1 MPKSKFEKL
10 SREMEERE
18 GFGNSLIIF
27 VIAALIV
34 SVVGWASIAELD
46 NVTRGDGKIVS
57 TTQNQMVQS
66 SESGV
71 ILSRSVDE
79 NSFVKADDVLYEI
92 NPIELQSELDKLQQ
106 RAATLFVREFR
117 LQAESQ
123 GLDFDPDAAMIAQSK
138 DTATTEKA
146 LHLAKRKELSGIM
159 SILSLQKIQR
169 EQDLMA
175 SEQSLETSRNMLGLI
190 EDEITIIDPLV
201 RQNIMPETRL
211 LELRRDEQ
219 RMAGEIQVT
228 MTRVANAKSAILEVE
243 NEISNSLDSYKRRAL
258 EELNTVV
265 AELSE
270 VNTLVPALKE
280 RVKRTVI
287 RAPVDG
293 IVNRINFQTV
303 GAYVRAGDVILE
315 IVPTGEALKL
325 EAKIDPKDIS
335 SIRMNDFVRIRLSAY
350 DSSKYGAI
358 DGYVTSIS
366 PDAITD
372 TSSGAGQSYY
382 LLDISIDSGI
392 TLETGEEVVLL
403 PGMTATVDVV
413 SGKRTVL
420 DYVWQ
425 PVSKVK
431 DLALRD

>member
-18 GFGNSLIIF
+18 GFGNSLIMF

-190 EDEITIIDPLV
+190 EDEITSIDPLV

-219 RMAGEIQVT
+219 RMAGEIQVA

>member
-1 MPKSKFEKL
+1 MVKSKFEKL

-18 GFGNSLIIF
+18 GFGNSLILF
-27 VIAALIV
+27 VIAALIF

-46 NVTRGDGKIVS
+46 NVTRGDGKIAS

-106 RAATLFVREFR
+106 RAATLVVREFR

-123 GLDFDPDAAMIAQSK
+123 ELAFDPDAAMIAQSK

-219 RMAGEIQVT
+219 RMAGEIQVA

>member
-18 GFGNSLIIF
+18 GFGNSLIMF

-175 SEQSLETSRNMLGLI
+175 SEQSLETSRNMLGLV

-219 RMAGEIQVT
+219 RMAGEIQVA

>member
-1 MPKSKFEKL
+1 MPKSKFELL

-27 VIAALIV
+27 VIAALIATGI
-34 SVVGWASIAELD
+34 GWASIAELD

-66 SESGV
+66 SEPGV

-79 NSFVKADDVLYEI
+79 NSLVAAGDILYEI

-106 RAATLFVREFR
+106 RAATLTVRELR
-117 LQAESQ
+117 LRAESN
-123 GLDFDPDAAMIAQSK
+123 GLKFDPDPGMIAQSK
-138 DTATTEKA
+138 DTASTEKA
-146 LHLAKRKELSGIM
+146 LHLAKRKELVGLL
-159 SILSLQKIQR
+159 SILELQKTQR
-169 EQDLMA
+169 EQDLSGSQQA
-175 SEQSLETSRNMLGLI
+175 LETSRNMLDLI
-190 EDEITIIDPLV
+190 NSEITIINPLV

-211 LELRRDEQ
+211 LELQREEQ
-219 RMAGEIQVT
+219 RMSGEIQAAI
-228 MTRVANAKSAILEVE
+228 TRVSKAKTGITEVE
-243 NEISNSLDSYKRRAL
+243 NEISNSLSSYKRVAL
-258 EELNTVV
+258 EELNGIV

-270 VNTLVPALKE
+270 VNTLIPALQE
-280 RVKRTVI
+280 RVTRTLI
-287 RAPVDG
+287 KAPVDG

-335 SIRMNDFVRIRLSAY
+335 SIRMDDFVRIRLSAY

-358 DGYVTSIS
+358 DGYVRSIS

-372 TSSGAGQSYY
+372 TSDGSSRSYY
-382 LLDISIDSGI
+382 LLDVSIDSNI
-392 TLETGEEVVLL
+392 TLDTGEEVVLL

-420 DYVWQ
+420 NYLWQ

-431 DLALRD
+431 ELALRD

>member
-1 MPKSKFEKL
+1 MPKSKFELL

-27 VIAALIV
+27 VIAALIA
-34 SVVGWASIAELD
+34 SGIGWASIAELD

-66 SESGV
+66 SEPGV

-79 NSFVKADDVLYEI
+79 NSLVAAGDILYEI
-92 NPIELQSELDKLQQ
+92 NPIELQSEPDKLQQ
-106 RAATLFVREFR
+106 RAATLTVRELR
-117 LQAESQ
+117 LRAESN
-123 GLDFDPDAAMIAQSK
+123 GIKFDPDPDMIAQSK
-138 DTATTEKA
+138 DTASTEKA
-146 LHLAKRKELSGIM
+146 LHVAKRKELTGVL
-159 SILSLQKIQR
+159 SILELQKTQR
-169 EQDLMA
+169 EQDLTGSQQA
-175 SEQSLETSRNMLGLI
+175 LETSRNMLDLI
-190 EDEITIIDPLV
+190 NSEITIIDPLV

-211 LELRRDEQ
+211 LELQREEQ
-219 RMAGEIQVT
+219 RMSGEIQAA
-228 MTRVANAKSAILEVE
+228 MTRVSKAKTGITEVE
-243 NEISNSLDSYKRRAL
+243 NEISNSLSSYKRVAL
-258 EELNTVV
+258 EELNGIV

-270 VNTLVPALKE
+270 VNTLIPALQE
-280 RVKRTVI
+280 RVTRTLI
-287 RAPVDG
+287 KAPVDG

-335 SIRMNDFVRIRLSAY
+335 SIRMDDFVRIRLSAY

-358 DGYVTSIS
+358 DGYVRSIS

-372 TSSGAGQSYY
+372 TSDGSGRSYY
-382 LLDISIDSGI
+382 LLDVSIDSNI
-392 TLETGEEVVLL
+392 TLDTGEEVVLL

-420 DYVWQ
+420 NYLWQ

-431 DLALRD
+431 ELALRD

>member
-1 MPKSKFEKL
+1 MPKSKFELL

-27 VIAALIV
+27 VIAALIA
-34 SVVGWASIAELD
+34 SGIGWASIAELD

-66 SESGV
+66 SEPGV

-79 NSFVKADDVLYEI
+79 NSLVAAGDILYEI

-106 RAATLFVREFR
+106 RAATLTVRELR
-117 LQAESQ
+117 LRAESN
-123 GLDFDPDAAMIAQSK
+123 GINFDPDPDMLAQSK
-138 DTATTEKA
+138 DTASTEKA
-146 LHLAKRKELSGIM
+146 LHLAKRKELLGVL
-159 SILSLQKIQR
+159 SILELQKTQR
-169 EQDLMA
+169 KQDLTGSQQA
-175 SEQSLETSRNMLGLI
+175 LETSRNMLDLI
-190 EDEITIIDPLV
+190 NSEITIIDPLV

-211 LELRRDEQ
+211 LELQREEQ
-219 RMAGEIQVT
+219 RMSGEIQAAI
-228 MTRVANAKSAILEVE
+228 TRVSKAKTGITEVE
-243 NEISNSLDSYKRRAL
+243 NEISNSLSSYRRVAL
-258 EELNTVV
+258 EELNGVV

-270 VNTLVPALKE
+270 VNTLIPALEE
-280 RVKRTVI
+280 RVTRTLI
-287 RAPVDG
+287 KAPVDG

-335 SIRMNDFVRIRLSAY
+335 SIRMDDFVRIRLSAY

-358 DGYVTSIS
+358 DGYVRSIS

-372 TSSGAGQSYY
+372 TSDGSGRSYY
-382 LLDISIDSGI
+382 LLDVSIDSNI
-392 TLETGEEVVLL
+392 TLDTGEEVVLL

-420 DYVWQ
+420 NYLWQ

-431 DLALRD
+431 ELALRD